1 MTERINSMQ
10 QVFICSPYRGDI
22 EHNIEVAR
30 YAGHIAAVTGYV
42 PVIPHLLYP
51 QFLDDNIPDERILG
65 IKLGGEL
72 LKASDMMWLI
82 GTKITK
88 GMKYELEIAKKMRI
102 PIRCYDEKLNRITPD
117 TLSIDDRVDAEFL
130 AELNGAH
137 IV

>member
-1 MTERINSMQ
+1 MQ

-22 EHNIEVAR
+22 EHNTEVAR

-65 IKLGGEL
+65 IQLGAEL

-82 GTKITK
+82 GSKITK

-102 PIRCYDEKLNRITPD
+102 PIRCYDEQLNRITPD
-117 TLSIDDRVDAEFL
+117 TLSIDDRVDEEFL
-130 AELNGAH
+130 AELQGAH
-137 IV
+137 II

>member
-1 MTERINSMQ
+1 MQ
-10 QVFICSPYRGDI
+10 KVFICSPYRGDI

-30 YAGHIAAVTGYV
+30 YAGHIAAKTGYV
-42 PVIPHLLYP
+42 PVIPHLIYP

-65 IKLGGEL
+65 IQLGAEL

-82 GTKITK
+82 GSKITK

-102 PIRCYDEKLNRITPD
+102 PIRCYDEQLNRITPD
-117 TLSIDDRVDAEFL
+117 TLSIDDRVNEEFL

>member
-1 MTERINSMQ
+1 MQ

-22 EHNIEVAR
+22 EHNTEVAR

-65 IKLGGEL
+65 IQLGAEL

-82 GTKITK
+82 GSKITT
-88 GMKYELEIAKKMRI
+88 GMKYELEIAKTMRI
-102 PIRCYDEKLNRITPD
+102 PIRCYDEQLNRITQE
-117 TLSIDDRVDAEFL
+117 TLSIDDRVDDEFL
-130 AELNGAH
+130 AELKGATL
-137 IV
+137 I